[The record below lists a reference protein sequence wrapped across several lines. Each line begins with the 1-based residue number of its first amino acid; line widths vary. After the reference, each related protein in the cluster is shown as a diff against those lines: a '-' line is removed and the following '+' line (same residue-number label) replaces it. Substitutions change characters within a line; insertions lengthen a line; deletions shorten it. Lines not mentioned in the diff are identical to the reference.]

1 MRRWVVLRAAAFAL
15 AGTLA
20 AAAPPPL
27 PARVAQYVLAESR
40 TSVTPAGERA
50 SAVRGVV
57 TVLGGTARWDLESGT
72 FPRTQ
77 ANAVVVGDRV
87 GWLLDRKSSV
97 AAPAT
102 LENVRELFVP
112 PGGGDPGPF
121 QAVVSEVDVPS
132 AGLTKGPSF
141 EGRATARLRVTAS
154 WSLVTSMPGR
164 VSRVRFRLTSVV
176 DALAD
181 PPKAIRSPL
190 DDLGRLLDVPSPVRE
205 ALAPEL
211 ARVRGVPVGVVV
223 ETEAELAVDH
233 PGTASP
239 PSDGRAPLR
248 TRSETTRTLSALATR
263 PAAASDARA
272 LALPEEVRVVGL
284 ERLVQPVETLR

>member
-1 MRRWVVLRAAAFAL
+1 MLRAAAFAL

-20 AAAPPPL
+20 AAAPPAV
-27 PARVAQYVLAESR
+27 PARVARYVLAESR

-57 TVLGGTARWDLESGT
+57 TVLGGTARWDLETGT

-77 ANAVVVGDRV
+77 ANTVVVGERG
-87 GWLLDRKSSV
+87 GWLLDRKASV

-132 AGLTKGPSF
+132 AGVAKGPAF
-141 EGRATARLRVTAS
+141 EGRPTARLRVTAS

-164 VSRVRFRLTSVV
+164 VSRVRCRLTAVV
-176 DALAD
+176 DALED
-181 PPKAIRSPL
+181 PPEEARSPL
-190 DDLGRLLDVPSPVRE
+190 DDPGRLFDVPDAVRE

-211 ARVRGVPVGVVV
+211 ARLRGFPVGITV
-223 ETEAELAVDH
+223 ETEAEVGVDY
-233 PGTASP
+233 PGHAAP
-239 PSDGRAPLR
+239 PSDGRAPSR
-248 TRSETTRTLSALATR
+248 TRTETTRTVSGLVSR
-263 PAAASDARA
+263 PAAAGDAAA
-272 LALPEEVRVVGL
+272 LALSEETRIVGV
-284 ERLVQPVETLR
+284 ERLVEPVESLR